1 MENATQIL
9 TNEHKDI
16 LKVTRALSNECDE
29 IESGKAI
36 DRDFFFKAVDFIKN
50 YADKFHHAKEEDILF
65 VELCRDE
72 AQMHC
77 NPTQQMIHE
86 HDLGRSFVRGLEEG
100 LRQDNKTKIIENS
113 RNYSQLIQE
122 HIFKEDNILYPMAD
136 EALNQKSKKSILEKF
151 KKAESKFS
159 KGSKEKYSSIAEEFE
174 KRK

>member
-1 MENATQIL
+1 M
-9 TNEHKDI
+9 
-16 LKVTRALSNECDE
+16 
-29 IESGKAI
+29 
-36 DRDFFFKAVDFIKN
+36 
-50 YADKFHHAKEEDILF
+50 
-65 VELCRDE
+65 
-72 AQMHC
+72 
-77 NPTQQMIHE
+77 
-86 HDLGRSFVRGLEEG
+86 EEG